1 MFSRRYSSNTGRGR
15 PRFAGTESQRN
26 SDRYRNQFIQSI
38 HSTRNIYEAIIEN
51 IRRENDILFSML
63 PLADHW
69 SVMTPTAAENGT
81 STGSRNGNANENEN
95 NEVPRSNVSSQSFG
109 TPTGVRR
116 TNIQANPF
124 QSLFMDITNMLVN
137 GAGSPEV
144 NRGLTNDQISA
155 VVQNSLYGDLS
166 SSVRESYT
174 TCPITLDQFEDS
186 MEVGVIRPCGHVF
199 RREAITNWLA
209 TRHTCPSC
217 RRNLSEQNGAE
228 GEDGATGTGSQSSV
242 SSTHPTLGLHFIN
255 PTVRQTQ
262 GPNQQMNLEFDGI
275 IGVPSSVGDE
285 GAQQQ
290 HISSVLEQMFS
301 LPDITGRTSQT
312 PSQSLWSGNNT
323 SMGAL
328 GEIARNYESESEHE
342 QDDSPE

>member
-217 RRNLSEQNGAE
+217 RRNLSEQ
-228 GEDGATGTGSQSSV
+228 
-242 SSTHPTLGLHFIN
+242 
-255 PTVRQTQ
+255 TVQK
-262 GPNQQMNLEFDGI
+262 
-275 IGVPSSVGDE
+275 VGM
-285 GAQQQ
+285 AQQE
-290 HISSVLEQMFS
+290 L
-301 LPDITGRTSQT
+301 GR
-312 PSQSLWSGNNT
+312 
-323 SMGAL
+323 
-328 GEIARNYESESEHE
+328 
-342 QDDSPE
+342 SPV

>member
-1 MFSRRYSSNTGRGR
+1 
-15 PRFAGTESQRN
+15 
-26 SDRYRNQFIQSI
+26 
-38 HSTRNIYEAIIEN
+38 
-51 IRRENDILFSML
+51 
-63 PLADHW
+63 
-69 SVMTPTAAENGT
+69 MTPTAAENGN

-228 GEDGATGTGSQSSV
+228 GGNGATGTGSQSSV
-242 SSTHPTLGLHFIN
+242 SNTSNPRLPLHQPN
-255 PTVRQTQ
+255 SKTDS

-275 IGVPSSVGDE
+275 IGVLAVWVTKALSNNIFHPS
-285 GAQQQ
+285 
-290 HISSVLEQMFS
+290 
-301 LPDITGRTSQT
+301 
-312 PSQSLWSGNNT
+312 
-323 SMGAL
+323 
-328 GEIARNYESESEHE
+328 
-342 QDDSPE
+342 